1 MPVPARPEDL
11 HRFRIPTD
19 PRLSPDGDLVAFTV
33 QVVTPSRD
41 GYRHAI
47 WVAPA
52 DGSAPAR
59 QLTIGAKHDRH
70 PRFSPDG
77 RVLAFLSDRGDLVE
91 EPARGLDAAAGQG
104 TAGHAAA
111 DEDGEAED
119 HEDAV
124 QVHLLP
130 LDGGEARRLTDLPR
144 GVEAFAWSPDGR
156 QLVVLSPSRGATAD
170 EDARLRGVERQARP
184 DAPRRPDFR
193 YIDRLQYMEN
203 GKGFTYDRVAHLWLV
218 DVETGRARRLTDG
231 PTPDEAPAWSPDGRR
246 IAFAANR
253 RRDHD
258 LVWHSDIH
266 VVEVAT
272 GELTAITGGTL
283 ALFGAPEWL
292 PDGRMIAALGHRY
305 PAAAGSRNDIW
316 LFAADG
322 SDAHRRGG
330 RNLSA
335 RHDLMPGSSMNSDL
349 AVQEPARLVASAD
362 GRWLSFTAPIEGSY
376 ELWRIA
382 VEDGA
387 LEDGA
392 LERLTEGRHYLS
404 AFDQR
409 PIPGG
414 ARLAYLRSSP
424 TELPEAW
431 VVDLAGREEQARPRR
446 VSTLNDEA
454 VAGIELAAPV
464 ERPVTSDGW
473 QIQGW
478 YLPPLGRS
486 GFGRRG
492 DRDRPGDG
500 PGADPGAGE
509 TAGPPPL
516 VTEIHG
522 GPHTLYGYAPSWEF
536 QVLAGAGIGVWYAN
550 PRGSEGY
557 GEAFNAANF
566 RDWADGPMRDVLA
579 GVDALVAE
587 GLADPAR
594 LGLTGG
600 SYGGYL
606 TNWIV
611 AHDQRFRAALTCRS
625 VSDLSMLMLTGD
637 ISGGEF
643 GRLEF
648 GAAPW
653 DDPDLYRA
661 LSPITHARQIR
672 TPLLIQHAERD
683 IRTTIGQAEAL
694 FTVLRS
700 ARRPVRLMRVPGETH
715 ELTRSGTPFRR
726 AENLVQV
733 RGWFVHFL
741 VRGRRTLPPL
751 PRQRGG
757 GRRGHGPRG
766 GNRPQAG
773 VS

>member
-1 MPVPARPEDL
+1 MSVPARPEDL

-33 QVVTPSRD
+33 QVVTPVRD

-47 WVAPA
+47 WVAPT

-77 RVLAFLSDRGDLVE
+77 RLLAFLSDRGGLVE
-91 EPARGLDAAAGQG
+91 EPVRRRDAGAVQG
-104 TAGHAAA
+104 TAEHAGA

-156 QLVVLSPSRGATAD
+156 QLVVLSASRRATAD
-170 EDARLRGVERQARP
+170 EDARLRGPAREAGP
-184 DAPRRPDFR
+184 GAPRRSDFR

-218 DVETGRARRLTDG
+218 DAETGQARRLTDG
-231 PTPDEAPAWSPDGRR
+231 PTPDESPAWSPDGGR
-246 IAFAANR
+246 IAFVANR

-258 LVWHSDIH
+258 LVWHSDVY

-272 GELTAITGGTL
+272 GELTAITGGAL

-292 PDGRMIAALGHRY
+292 PDGRTIAALGHRY
-305 PAAAGSRNDIW
+305 PAAGGSRNDIW

-330 RNLSA
+330 RNISA

-362 GRWLSFTAPIEGSY
+362 GRWLSFSAPIEGSY

-382 VEDGA
+382 V
-387 LEDGA
+387 EDGA

-409 PIPGG
+409 PIAGG
-414 ARLAYLRSSP
+414 QRIAYLRSSP

-431 VVDLAGREEQARPRR
+431 VVDLVGREKLAGPRR
-446 VSTLNDEA
+446 VSALNDEA
-454 VAGIELAAPV
+454 LAGIELAEPV
-464 ERPVTSDGW
+464 VRLVASDGW
-473 QIQGW
+473 QVQGW
-478 YLPPLGRS
+478 YLPPLGRQDA
-486 GFGRRG
+486 RRI
-492 DRDRPGDG
+492 RNGDG
-500 PGADPGAGE
+500 SGSDAGSGK

-522 GPHTLYGYAPSWEF
+522 GPHTLYGFAPSWEF

-566 RDWADGPMRDVLA
+566 RDWGDGPMRDVLA

-611 AHDQRFRAALTCRS
+611 AHDHRFRAALTCRS
-625 VSDLSMLMLTGD
+625 VADLSMLMLTGD

-661 LSPITHARQIR
+661 LSPISHAREIR

-700 ARRPVRLMRVPGETH
+700 AHRPVRLMRVPGETH

-726 AENLVQV
+726 VENLVQV
-733 RGWFVHFL
+733 RDWFVHFL
-741 VRGRRTLPPL
+741 VRGRRTLPPR
-751 PRQRGG
+751 PRQRAGKLS
-757 GRRGHGPRG
+757 R
-766 GNRPQAG
+766 AG

>member
-1 MPVPARPEDL
+1 MPRPARPEDL
-11 HRFRIPTD
+11 YRFRIPTD
-19 PRLSPDGDLVAFTV
+19 PHLSPDGARVAFTV
-33 QVVTPSRD
+33 QVVTPDRA

-47 WVAPA
+47 WIAPA

-59 QLTIGAKHDRH
+59 QLTIGAKHDRQ

-77 RVLAFLSDRGDLVE
+77 RVLAFLSDRRPLVE
-91 EPARGLDAAAGQG
+91 ERSTGAGAGPAAGSG
-104 TAGHAAA
+104 G
-111 DEDGEAED
+111 EDGEARD
-119 HEDAV
+119 DEDAV

-156 QLVVLSPSRGATAD
+156 RLVVLSASRGATAD
-170 EDARLRGVERQARP
+170 EEARLGGVERQPRP
-184 DAPRRPDFR
+184 GAPRRPDFR

-218 DVETGRARRLTDG
+218 DVETGQVRRLTDG
-231 PTPDEAPAWSPDGRR
+231 PTPDEAPAWSPDSGR

-272 GELTAITGGTL
+272 GELTAITGGAL
-283 ALFGAPEWL
+283 AFFWAPEWL
-292 PDGRMIAALGHRY
+292 PDGRTIAALGHRY
-305 PAAAGSRNDIW
+305 PAAGGSRNDIW

-322 SDAHRRGG
+322 SDAHSRGG

-335 RHDLMPGSSMNSDL
+335 SHDLMPGASMNSDL
-349 AVQEPARLVASAD
+349 TVGEPARLAVSAD
-362 GRWLSFTAPIEGSY
+362 GRGLTFSAPIEGSC
-376 ELWRIA
+376 ELWRIS
-382 VEDGA
+382 V
-387 LEDGA
+387 EDGA

-409 PIPGG
+409 SIAGG
-414 ARLAYLRSSP
+414 QRIAYLRSSP

-431 VVDLAGREEQARPRR
+431 VVDVAGPGGSPSPRR
-446 VSTLNDEA
+446 VSALNDEA
-454 VAGIELAAPV
+454 LAGIELGEPV
-464 ERPVTSDGW
+464 ERWVRSDGW
-473 QIQGW
+473 RIQGW
-478 YLPPLGRS
+478 YLPPRGEPGGGRGEPGGGRGGPAEGAGGRS
-486 GFGRRG
+486 G
-492 DRDRPGDG
+492 G
-500 PGADPGAGE
+500 PASGPTG
-509 TAGPPPL
+509 GPPPL

-522 GPHTLYGYAPSWEF
+522 GPHTLYGYAPGWEF

-566 RDWADGPMRDVLA
+566 RDWGDGPMRDVLA
-579 GVDALVAE
+579 GVDALVGE
-587 GLADPAR
+587 GLADPTR

-611 AHDQRFRAALTCRS
+611 ARDDRFRAALTCRS

-637 ISGGEF
+637 ISGPEF

-653 DDPDLYRA
+653 EDPDLYRE
-661 LSPITHARQIR
+661 LSPITHARRIR

-683 IRTTIGQAEAL
+683 LRTTIGQAEAL

-700 ARRPVRLMRVPGETH
+700 SRRPVRLMRVPGETH

-733 RGWFVHFL
+733 RDWFVHFL
-741 VRGRRTLPPL
+741 VKGRRTLPPV
-751 PRQRGG
+751 PRQRAGNE
-757 GRRGHGPRG
+757 PR
-766 GNRPQAG
+766 AG